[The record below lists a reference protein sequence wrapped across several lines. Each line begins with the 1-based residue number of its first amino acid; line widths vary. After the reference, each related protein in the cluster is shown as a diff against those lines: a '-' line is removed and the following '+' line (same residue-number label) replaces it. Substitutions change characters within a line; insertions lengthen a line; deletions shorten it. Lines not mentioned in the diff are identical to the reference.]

1 MRDLQMGGRSAVHA
15 TKGAAATSHPFST
28 LAAMEI
34 LQAGG
39 NAVDAA
45 IAACAV
51 QCVVEPMST
60 GIGGDC
66 FVLLQK
72 GGQGPVIGLNGSG
85 CAPEKLTADHLLERG
100 IDRIGLESPHSVT
113 VPGAVDAWCTL
124 LADHGT
130 MGIDRVL
137 ARAIDYAENG
147 FAVTPRVSVDWSRN
161 VGRLSGDANST
172 AQYLKDGKSPAQ
184 GQVWQS
190 PELAGTLK
198 AIASKGRAGFYEGAV
213 AEDIVSYLNSI
224 DAVHSL
230 GDFDA
235 QRCEYVDPISSEY
248 AGRRVTEIPPNGQGI
263 TALLMLNILKGFD
276 LTAYDPVSVERLHI
290 ETEATRLAFAERD
303 KYVADPRHADV
314 PVEHLLSDELADEL
328 RDKISLGKAMADPAK
343 VTGPVYRDTV
353 YLTVVDRD
361 LNAVSFINSLY
372 FAFGSCKTA
381 PKSGVLLQ
389 NRGAGFVVD
398 KDHPNCVA
406 PRKRPL
412 HTIIPG
418 MVLDAKGRCEAS
430 FGVMGGGYQ
439 PVGHAHVLTN
449 IFDYGMDVQ
458 EAIDCPRTF
467 HVAGKLDVERSVPDS
482 VRQGLADLGH
492 EVNTPEMPWGGGQ
505 AIMIDYENGTMSA
518 GSDPRKDGGAMGW

>member
-1 MRDLQMGGRSAVHA
+1 MRDLQQPGRSVVHA
-15 TKGAAATSHPFST
+15 TNGAAATSHPFST

-39 NAVDAA
+39 NAIDAA
-45 IAACAV
+45 VAACAV

-85 CAPEKLTADHLLERG
+85 HAPGKLTADHLLDRG

-113 VPGAVDAWCTL
+113 VPGAIDAWCRL
-124 LADHGT
+124 LDDHGT

-137 ARAIDYAENG
+137 QRAIHYAENG

-161 VGRLSGDANST
+161 IGRLSGDANSA
-172 AQYLKDGKSPAQ
+172 AQYLKGGKSPAA
-184 GQVWQS
+184 GEVWRS

-198 AIASKGRAGFYEGAV
+198 EIAAKGRAGFYEGAV

-224 DAVHSL
+224 DAVHAVE
-230 GDFDA
+230 DFDA
-235 QRCEYVDPISSEY
+235 QRCDYVDPISSEY
-248 AGRRVTEIPPNGQGI
+248 AGRRIMEIPPNGQGI

-290 ETEATRLAFAERD
+290 EAEATRLAFAERD

-314 PVEHLLSDELADEL
+314 PVDHLLSQELAEQL
-328 RDKISLGKAMADPAK
+328 QEKISLGHAMEDPAK
-343 VTGPVYRDTV
+343 TTGPIYRDTV

-372 FAFGSCKTA
+372 FAFGSCRTA

-389 NRGAGFVVD
+389 NRGAGFVVE
-398 KDHPNCVA
+398 KGHPNCVA
-406 PRKRPL
+406 PHKRPL

-418 MVLDAKGRCEAS
+418 MAVGSDGRCEMS

-439 PVGHAHVLTN
+439 PCGHAHLLTN
-449 IFDYGMDVQ
+449 IYDYGMDVQ

-467 HVAGKLDVERSVPDS
+467 HVAGKLDVERSVPDA

-492 EVNTPEMPWGGGQ
+492 TVNTPEMPWGGAQ
-505 AIMIDYENGTMSA
+505 AIMIDYANGTLSA
-518 GSDPRKDGGAMGW
+518 GSDPRKDGCAMGY

>member
-1 MRDLQMGGRSAVHA
+1 MRDLQQPGRSVVHA
-15 TKGAAATSHPFST
+15 TNGAAATSHPFST

-39 NAVDAA
+39 NAIDAA
-45 IAACAV
+45 VAACAV

-72 GGQGPVIGLNGSG
+72 GAHGPVIGLNGSG
-85 CAPEKLTADHLLERG
+85 HAPEKLTAEHLLDQG
-100 IDRIGLESPHSVT
+100 ISQIGLESPHAVT
-113 VPGAVDAWCTL
+113 VPGAVDAWCRL

-137 ARAIDYAENG
+137 QRAIRYAEEG
-147 FAVTPRVSVDWSRN
+147 FAVTPRISVDWSRN
-161 VGRLSGDANST
+161 VGRLSGNENSA
-172 AQYLKDGKSPAQ
+172 AQYLKDGRSPVP
-184 GQVWQS
+184 GDVWRS
-190 PELAGTLK
+190 PELARTLK
-198 AIASKGRAGFYEGAV
+198 AIASRGRDGFYAGPV
-213 AEDIVSYLNSI
+213 AEDIVAALNALG
-224 DAVHSL
+224 AVHDA
-230 GDFDA
+230 GDFEA
-235 QRCEYVDPISSEY
+235 QRCDYVEPIASDY
-248 AGRRVTEIPPNGQGI
+248 AGRQVLEIPPNGQGI

-276 LTAYDPVSVERLHI
+276 LGAYDPMSVERLHI
-290 ETEATRLAFAERD
+290 EAEATRLAFAERD
-303 KYVADPRHADV
+303 KHVADPRQVDV
-314 PVEHLLSDELADEL
+314 PVEHLLSDALADEL
-328 RDKISLGKAMADPAK
+328 REKISLGRAMADPAK

-372 FAFGSCKTA
+372 FSFGSCITA
-381 PKSGVLLQ
+381 PQSGVLLQ

-398 KDHPNCVA
+398 PEHPNCVA
-406 PRKRPL
+406 PRKRPM

-418 MVLDAKGRCEAS
+418 MVLNGGRCELS

-439 PVGHAHVLTN
+439 PVGHAHVLSN
-449 IFDYGMDVQ
+449 LFDYGMDVQ

-467 HVAGKLDVERSVPDS
+467 HVAGKLDVERSVPDA

-492 EVNTPEMPWGGGQ
+492 DVNTPEMPWGGAQ
-505 AIMIDYENGTMSA
+505 AIFIDHQKGTLAA
-518 GSDPRKDGGAMGW
+518 GSDPRKDGCAMGY

>member
-1 MRDLQMGGRSAVHA
+1 MRDLQQPGRSVVHA
-15 TKGAAATSHPFST
+15 TNGAAATSHPFST

-45 IAACAV
+45 VAACAV

-85 CAPEKLTADHLLERG
+85 HAPAKLTADHLLDQG
-100 IDRIGLESPHSVT
+100 IDSIGLESPHSVT
-113 VPGAVDAWCTL
+113 VPGAVDAWCRL
-124 LADHGT
+124 LDDHGT

-137 ARAIDYAENG
+137 QRAIAYAESG
-147 FAVTPRVSVDWSRN
+147 FAVTPRISVDWSRN
-161 VGRLSGDANST
+161 VKRLSLDASSA
-172 AQYLKDGKSPAQ
+172 AQYLRDGVSPSA
-184 GQVWQS
+184 GEVWRS

-213 AEDIVSYLNSI
+213 AEDIVAHLQSHG
-224 DAVHSL
+224 AVHEL
-230 GDFDA
+230 DDLAA
-235 QRCEYVDPISSEY
+235 QACDYVDPISSEY
-248 AGRRVTEIPPNGQGI
+248 AGRQIMEIPPNGQGV

-276 LTAYDPVSVERLHI
+276 LEAYDPVSVERLHI
-290 ETEATRLAFAERD
+290 EAEATRLAFAERD
-303 KYVADPRHADV
+303 KYVADPRQSNV
-314 PVEHLLSDELADEL
+314 PVEHLLSEELAAEL
-328 RDKISLGKAMADPAK
+328 REKISLGKAMADPAK

-372 FAFGSCKTA
+372 FSFGSCLTA

-398 KDHPNCVA
+398 KEHPNCVA

-418 MVLDAKGRCEAS
+418 MVLGGDGRCEIS

-439 PVGHAHVLTN
+439 PVGHAHLLTN

-467 HVAGKLDVERSVPDS
+467 HVAGKLDVERSVPDN
-482 VRQGLADLGH
+482 VRQGLAALGH
-492 EVNTPEMPWGGGQ
+492 ETQTPEMPWGGAQ
-505 AIMIDYENGTMSA
+505 AIMIDYRNGTMAA
-518 GSDPRKDGGAMGW
+518 GSDPRKDGCAMGF

>member
-1 MRDLQMGGRSAVHA
+1 MRDLQLPGRSVVHA
-15 TKGAAATSHPFST
+15 TNGAAATSHPFST

-39 NAVDAA
+39 NAIDAA
-45 IAACAV
+45 VAACAV

-66 FVLLQK
+66 FVLMQK

-85 CAPEKLTADHLLERG
+85 HAPEKLTADHLLDQG
-100 IDRIGLESPHSVT
+100 ISQIGLESPHSVT
-113 VPGAVDAWCTL
+113 VPGAVDAWCRL
-124 LADHGT
+124 LEDHGT

-137 ARAIDYAENG
+137 QRAIAYAEDG

-161 VGRLSGDANST
+161 VGRLGGDANSA
-172 AQYLKDGKSPAQ
+172 AQYLKNDKSPVQ
-184 GQVWQS
+184 GATWRS
-190 PELAGTLK
+190 PELAGSLRK
-198 AIASKGRAGFYEGAV
+198 IAAEGRAGFYEGAV

-230 GDFDA
+230 DDFDA

-248 AGRRVTEIPPNGQGI
+248 AGRKVLEIPPNGQGI
-263 TALLMLNILKGFD
+263 TALLMLNILKKFD
-276 LTAYDPVSVERLHI
+276 LQSMDPVSVERLHV
-290 ETEATRLAFAERD
+290 ETEATRMAFAERD
-303 KYVADPRHADV
+303 KYVADPRHAEV
-314 PVEHLLSDELADEL
+314 PMDLLMSDELASEL
-328 RDKISLGKAMADPAK
+328 ADKIRMDAVMPDPAK
-343 VTGPVYRDTV
+343 ATGPVYRDTV

-361 LNAVSFINSLY
+361 LNAVSFINSIY

-381 PKSGVLLQ
+381 PKSGVILQ

-398 KDHPNCVA
+398 KGHPNCVA

-418 MVLDAKGRCEAS
+418 FVLDGQGRCELS

-467 HVAGKLDVERSVPDS
+467 HVGGKLDVERSVPDK
-482 VRQGLADLGH
+482 VRAGLADLGH
-492 EVNTPEMPWGGGQ
+492 PVNEPEMPWGGAQ
-505 AIMIDYENGTMSA
+505 AIQINYEHGTMSA
-518 GSDPRKDGGAMGW
+518 GSDPRKDGCAMGF

>member
-1 MRDLQMGGRSAVHA
+1 
-15 TKGAAATSHPFST
+15 
-28 LAAMEI
+28 MEI

-66 FVLLQK
+66 FVLLQM
-72 GGQGPVIGLNGSG
+72 GAQGPVIGLNGSG
-85 CAPEKLTADHLLERG
+85 HAPEKLTADHLLERG

-113 VPGAVDAWCTL
+113 VPGAVDAWCRL

-137 ARAIDYAENG
+137 QRAIAYAEDG

-161 VGRLSGDANST
+161 VGRLSADANST
-172 AQYLKDGKSPAQ
+172 AQYLKDGASPVA
-184 GQVWQS
+184 GATWRS
-190 PELAGTLK
+190 PELAGTLR
-198 AIASKGRAGFYEGAV
+198 AIAEKGREGFYAGAV
-213 AEDIVSYLNSI
+213 AEDIVAYLNSL

-230 GDFDA
+230 DDFAA

-248 AGRRVTEIPPNGQGI
+248 AGRQIMEIPPNGQGI

-276 LTAYDPVSVERLHI
+276 LNAYDPVSVERLHI
-290 ETEATRLAFAERD
+290 EAEATRLAFAERD
-303 KYVADPRHADV
+303 KYVADPRHAEV
-314 PVEHLLSDELADEL
+314 PVDHLLSDELAEEL
-328 RDKISLGKAMADPAK
+328 RGKISLGRAMADPAR

-361 LNAVSFINSLY
+361 LNACSFINSLY

-389 NRGAGFVVD
+389 NRGAGFLVD
-398 KDHPNCVA
+398 PDHPNCVA
-406 PRKRPL
+406 PRKRPM

-418 MVLDAKGRCEAS
+418 MVLKDGRCEMS

-449 IFDYGMDVQ
+449 VFDYGMDVQ

-467 HVAGKLDVERSVPDS
+467 HVAGKLDVERSVPDA

-492 EVNTPEMPWGGGQ
+492 EVNTPEMPWGGAQ
-505 AIMIDYENGTMSA
+505 AIYIDHDRGTLAA
-518 GSDPRKDGGAMGW
+518 GSDPRKDGCAMGY

>member
-1 MRDLQMGGRSAVHA
+1 MRDLQQPGRSVVHA
-15 TKGAAATSHPFST
+15 TNGAAATSHPFST

-39 NAVDAA
+39 NAIDAA
-45 IAACAV
+45 VAACAV

-85 CAPEKLTADHLLERG
+85 HAPGKLTADHLLDQN
-100 IDRIGLESPHSVT
+100 ITQIGLESPHSIT
-113 VPGAVDAWCTL
+113 VPGAVDAWCRL
-124 LADHGT
+124 LDDHGT

-137 ARAIDYAENG
+137 QRAISYAENG
-147 FAVTPRVSVDWSRN
+147 FAITPRVSVDWSRN
-161 VGRLSGDANST
+161 IDRLSGDANSA
-172 AQYLKDGKSPAQ
+172 AQYLNNGQSPAV
-184 GQVWQS
+184 GSVWKS

-198 AIASKGRAGFYEGAV
+198 KIAEKGRAGFYEGDV
-213 AEDIVSYLNSI
+213 VSDIVSYLNSI
-224 DAVHSL
+224 DAVHTID
-230 GDFDA
+230 DFAA
-235 QRCEYVDPISSEY
+235 QKCEYVDPISSEY
-248 AGRRVTEIPPNGQGI
+248 AGRSVMEIPPNGQGI

-276 LTAYDPVSVERLHI
+276 LNAYDPVSVERLHI
-290 ETEATRLAFAERD
+290 EAEATRLAFAERD
-303 KYVADPRHADV
+303 KHVADPRQADV
-314 PVEHLLSDELADEL
+314 PVDYLLSDELASEL
-328 RDKISLGKAMADPAK
+328 RDRISLSKAMADPAK
-343 VTGPVYRDTV
+343 TTGPIYRDTV

-372 FAFGSCKTA
+372 FSFGSCKTA

-406 PRKRPL
+406 PHKRPL

-418 MVLDAKGRCEAS
+418 MVLGGDGRCELS

-439 PVGHAHVLTN
+439 PVGHAHLLTN

-467 HVAGKLDVERSVPDS
+467 HVGGKLDVERSVPDA

-492 EVNTPEMPWGGGQ
+492 PVNEPEMPWGGAQ
-505 AIMIDYENGTMSA
+505 AIRIDHANGTLAA
-518 GSDPRKDGGAMGW
+518 GSDPRKDGCAMGY